1 MGFTLASSGDGILYG
16 AVPLLALTVDP
27 HPFAISAVVAA
38 DLAPWLIM
46 ALPAGVFADRF
57 QRGSVS
63 TLANAFRGA
72 VVLLA
77 ALLVL
82 DGRMTLTLLLIMV
95 VLNASARAVY
105 YSSAQAMVPD
115 VVHPELLESANGAL
129 LGAEYG
135 AEQLAGP
142 VAGSWLFTLGQSI
155 PFFADT
161 VVFIS
166 SCLPF
171 SRFRTATKEVAQS
184 DAVTPERAGSSHSP
198 WEGIRVLFSNPDLR
212 VLVLLV
218 ASLSGLQGMESGV
231 LVLLATT
238 VWGVREGAY
247 GLFLAIGATGSML
260 GSVVTS
266 GVVTRFGS
274 ARTLIGAALFSG
286 IAYLVMVPANSW
298 LVAGPAFVLLGLA
311 TGIGSVVATSV
322 RQRLTPHDLM
332 GRVGGAW
339 RGVVWGV
346 APLGALAA
354 GVLASIGGLRLPIL
368 LAGLLQ
374 CAVALVLARPLARR
388 IRDTPRGPSATGG
401 GRHAKVSPGRLAAA
415 ETLGRV

>member
-16 AVPLLALTVDP
+16 AVPLLALAVDP

-38 DLAPWLIM
+38 DLAPWLLM

-57 QRGSVS
+57 PRGSVAN
-63 TLANAFRGA
+63 LANAFRGF
-72 VVLLA
+72 VVLVA

-82 DGRMTLTLLLIMV
+82 DRRMTLALLLVMV

-105 YSSAQAMVPD
+105 YSSAQALIPD

-142 VAGSWLFTLGQSI
+142 VAGSWLFTLSKSV
-155 PFFADT
+155 PFFAAT
-161 VVFIS
+161 VAFIS

-171 SRFRTATKEVAQS
+171 ARFRTVTQ
-184 DAVTPERAGSSHSP
+184 DAPDDNRSTPERAESSRSS
-198 WEGIRVLFSNPDLR
+198 WEGIRVLFSEPDLR

-260 GSVVTS
+260 GSVATS
-266 GVVTRFGS
+266 GVVSRFGS
-274 ARTLIGAALFSG
+274 ARTLIAAALISG

-311 TGIGSVVATSV
+311 TGIGSVVATTV
-322 RQRLTPHDLM
+322 RQRLTPRDLM

-346 APLGALAA
+346 APFGALAA
-354 GVLASIGGLRLPIL
+354 GVFASLGGLRLPLVI
-368 LAGLLQ
+368 AGSLQ
-374 CAVALVLARPLARR
+374 CVVALVLARPLARR
-388 IRDTPRGPSATGG
+388 IRDTPRGPSTTGG
-401 GRHAKVSPGRLAAA
+401 GRHVKLPPERLAAA

>member
-16 AVPLLALTVDP
+16 AVPLLALSVDP

-38 DLAPWLIM
+38 DLAPWLLM

-57 QRGSVS
+57 HRGSVA
-63 TLANAFRGA
+63 TFANGFRGA

-77 ALLVL
+77 ALLIL
-82 DGRMTLTLLLIMV
+82 DGRMTLALLLLV
-95 VLNASARAVY
+95 VVVNACARAVY
-105 YSSAQAMVPD
+105 YSSAQAMIPD
-115 VVHPELLESANGAL
+115 IVHPELLESANGAL

-142 VAGSWLFTLGQSI
+142 VAGSWLFTLSQSV

-161 VVFIS
+161 VVLIS

-171 SRFRTATKEVAQS
+171 ARFRTATKEAAANDGGTS
-184 DAVTPERAGSSHSP
+184 EHAESSHSP
-198 WEGIRVLFSNPDLR
+198 WEGIRMLFSDPDLR
-212 VLVLLV
+212 VLVVLV

-266 GVVTRFGS
+266 GVVSRFGS

-311 TGIGSVVATSV
+311 TGIGSVVATTV
-322 RQRLTPHDLM
+322 RQRLTPRDLM

-354 GVLASIGGLRLPIL
+354 GVFASIGGLRLPLL

-415 ETLGRV
+415 ETLGGV

>member
-1 MGFTLASSGDGILYG
+1 MLYG

-57 QRGSVS
+57 HRGSVS
-63 TLANAFRGA
+63 TLANAFRGL

-77 ALLVL
+77 ALLIL
-82 DGRMTLTLLLIMV
+82 DGRMTLTLLLVMV

-105 YSSAQAMVPD
+105 YSSAQAMIPD
-115 VVHPELLESANGAL
+115 VVHAELLESANGAL

-135 AEQLAGP
+135 TEQLAGP
-142 VAGSWLFTLGQSI
+142 VAGSWLFTLSQSV
-155 PFFADT
+155 PFFAGT
-161 VVFIS
+161 VAFIS

-171 SRFRTATKEVAQS
+171 ARFRTVTQKAPD
-184 DAVTPERAGSSHSP
+184 DARGRPERARASSHSP
-198 WEGIRVLFSNPDLR
+198 WEGIRLLFSNPDLR
-212 VLVLLV
+212 ILVVLV

-247 GLFLAIGATGSML
+247 GLFLAIGATGSMI
-260 GSVVTS
+260 GSIVTS
-266 GVVTRFGS
+266 GVVSRFGS

-311 TGIGSVVATSV
+311 TGIGSVVATTV
-322 RQRLTPHDLM
+322 RQRLTPRDLM
-332 GRVGGAW
+332 GRVVGAW
-339 RGVVWGV
+339 RGLVWGV

-354 GVLASIGGLRLPIL
+354 GVFASIGGLRLPLL

-374 CAVALVLARPLARR
+374 CSVAIVLARPLARR
-388 IRDTPRGPSATGG
+388 IRDAPKGPSASGG
-401 GRHAKVSPGRLAAA
+401 GRHVKLSPERLAAA
-415 ETLGRV
+415 ETLGRM

>member
-1 MGFTLASSGDGILYG
+1 MLYG

-57 QRGSVS
+57 HRGSVS
-63 TLANAFRGA
+63 TLANAFRGL

-77 ALLVL
+77 ALLIL
-82 DGRMTLTLLLIMV
+82 DGRMTLTLLLVMV

-105 YSSAQAMVPD
+105 YSSAQAMIPD
-115 VVHPELLESANGAL
+115 VVHAELLESANGAL

-135 AEQLAGP
+135 TEQLAGP
-142 VAGSWLFTLGQSI
+142 VAGSWLFTLSQSV
-155 PFFADT
+155 PFFAGT
-161 VVFIS
+161 VAFIS

-171 SRFRTATKEVAQS
+171 ARFRTVTQKAPD
-184 DAVTPERAGSSHSP
+184 DARGRPERARASSHSP
-198 WEGIRVLFSNPDLR
+198 WEGIRLLFSNPDLR
-212 VLVLLV
+212 ILVVLV

-247 GLFLAIGATGSML
+247 GLFLAIGATGSMI
-260 GSVVTS
+260 GSIVTS
-266 GVVTRFGS
+266 GVVSRFGS

-298 LVAGPAFVLLGLA
+298 LLWHVASETLPKVPPRRGA
-311 TGIGSVVATSV
+311 VATSSCHPNDWPP
-322 RQRLTPHDLM
+322 RKPW
-332 GRVGGAW
+332 GGC
-339 RGVVWGV
+339 
-346 APLGALAA
+346 
-354 GVLASIGGLRLPIL
+354 STLPIQ
-368 LAGLLQ
+368 ASPTE
-374 CAVALVLARPLARR
+374 AARHQKGVRFSTVSP
-388 IRDTPRGPSATGG
+388 DPSTPTPTPRRRASRSAS
-401 GRHAKVSPGRLAAA
+401 GRQ
-415 ETLGRV
+415 